1 MNNSNKRQRDLKSK
15 LIAAV
20 AMLLVSTIMMVSTTY
35 AWFTLSTAPEV
46 QGITTTVGA
55 NGNLEI
61 ALSPADRDYSK
72 ITTGVGDTNGAWTAK
87 NLTWGNLLDLSD
99 PSYGLSK
106 IMLLPSQLNIK
117 ASETGNAANTLQ
129 TNPLKVPTY
138 GADGRVDTLK
148 SDGVTYGAQRPN
160 GNVDGFI
167 VNSGT
172 AEDIFGVRAVG
183 TSSTQS
189 ETALN
194 FQTALSTINN
204 NRGAANSQ
212 VSVALSTYGGSLAGV
227 AIKYANGEE
236 SGYEAYKADMK
247 ALINELDGASDKIE
261 VALYNALLAISISDL
276 PTSIDGEEKI
286 VDMTVDLN
294 GTPTKIYDAIKWN
307 MENGMPFSTT
317 WGYFGSYDAVI
328 EYAFPA
334 LANAYE
340 AWNKINENVTAAKAA
355 VEALGETVS
364 KSEVMT
370 VVKYLMDY
378 STDNAVTINGTPLD
392 QVKQDP
398 TSIFGGGNSGINLQ
412 LNTGSG
418 VLAYFGELTGNVSA
432 PVNVPEGTTVGSMN
446 VGGMTVNIVTTTEP
460 AGGALLKQVRDTI
473 ALIGVTKKE
482 GESASASVIDVTY
495 GYALDFVFR
504 TNAANSSLLLQSDA
518 AQRIYGD
525 SQNAATMGAGSTL
538 SFDGKFL
545 DMDSLVDMMSGIRV
559 VFTETD
565 GDAIY
570 GIAKISINEL
580 PMLLNAKEVTVSQ
593 VDNKTVYTDGDD
605 ADLQYIELTAV
616 PNGTTNTLKWSVGEY
631 AVAGNIENVSVET
644 VHDETKGVTYQRWT
658 VKEVKREGT
667 VNNYTYAIDETLEP
681 VYYHVYDQDVELKGE
696 LSLHKYT
703 VDATGKLSFGA
714 VEDVQSLT
722 TLDQNVATGVTALV
736 YLDGD
741 YIDNADILNSEDG
754 VFKTGVLNLQFAS
767 SANLVP
773 MNNSTLHN
781 GFGVSAEIPAEYA
794 EEITFNGAA
803 MTAANT
809 AYDFSIGA
817 PNGAT
822 YKVSYSVDG
831 TAKGELTGT
840 AGSFKIEATNVTGN
854 IVIQVTDIVIP
865 EPETT
870 VTTPSDP
877 EENESTPSEPEGGE
891 STPSD
896 PSGESA

>member
-1 MNNSNKRQRDLKSK
+1 MNNSNKRQRDLKGK

-61 ALSPADRDYSK
+61 ALSPADRDYAK
-72 ITTGVGDTNGAWTAK
+72 IGTAVGDTNKGWTEK

-148 SDGVTYGAQRPN
+148 ADGVTYGAQRPN
-160 GNVDGFI
+160 GTVDGFV
-167 VNSGT
+167 VNAGT

-194 FQTALSTINN
+194 FQNALSTINN

-212 VSVALSTYGGSLAGV
+212 VSTALSTYGGSLAGV

-236 SGYEAYKADMK
+236 SGYEVFKPDMK

-261 VALYNALLAISISDL
+261 VALYNALMAISISNL
-276 PTSIDGEEKI
+276 PTVAGGDEKI
-286 VDMTVDLN
+286 SDMTVDLN

-307 MENGMPFSTT
+307 MENNVPFSTT
-317 WGYFGSYDAVI
+317 WNYFGPYEAVI
-328 EYAFPA
+328 EVAFPA
-334 LANAYE
+334 LANTYS
-340 AWNKINENVTAAKAA
+340 AWNKINENVTGAKTA
-355 VEALGETVS
+355 VEALGATVN
-364 KSEVMT
+364 KDQVMT
-370 VVKYLMDY
+370 VVRYLMDY
-378 STDNAVTINGTPLD
+378 SSDNAVTINGVALD
-392 QVKQDP
+392 QVKENP
-398 TSIFGGGNSGINLQ
+398 SSIFGGGNSGINLQ
-412 LNTGSG
+412 VNNGSG
-418 VLAYFGELTGNVSA
+418 VLAYFGELTANVSA
-432 PVNVPEGTTVGSMN
+432 PVTVPEGTEVGGMN

-473 ALIGVTKKE
+473 ALIGVTSKE

-545 DMDSLVDMMSGIRV
+545 DLDSLVDMMSGIRV

-580 PMLLNAKEVTVSQ
+580 PMLLNAKTVTVSE
-593 VDNKTVYTDGDD
+593 VDGKTVYADGAD

-616 PNGTTNTLKWSVGEY
+616 PNGTTNTLQWSVGEY
-631 AVAGNIENVSVET
+631 AVAGNIANVTVET
-644 VHDETKGVTYQRWT
+644 IHDEAKNVTYERWT

-667 VNNYTYAIDETLEP
+667 VNNYTYAIDENAEP
-681 VYYHVYDQDVELKGE
+681 VYYHVYDQDVEVKGE

-703 VDATGKLSFGA
+703 VDASGMLTFGE
-714 VEDVQSLT
+714 VEDIQSLT
-722 TLDQNVATGVTALV
+722 TMDQNVATGVTALV

-754 VFKTGVLNLQFAS
+754 VFKTGKLNLQFAS

-781 GFGVSAEIPAEYA
+781 GFGVTAEIPAEHA
-794 EEITFNGAA
+794 EAITFTGAA
-803 MTAANT
+803 MTSANT
-809 AYDFSIGA
+809 AYDFTIAA
-817 PNGAT
+817 PAGYEYT
-822 YKVSYSVDG
+822 VSYSVDG
-831 TAKGELTGT
+831 VEKGALTGA
-840 AGSFKIEATNVTGN
+840 AGSYKIEATNVTGN
-854 IVIQVTDIVIP
+854 IVIKVEVTVVP
-865 EPETT
+865 EPTVEETVEETT
-870 VTTPSDP
+870 EATIEETT
-877 EENESTPSEPEGGE
+877 EATTESTEGL
-891 STPSD
+891 
-896 PSGESA
+896 